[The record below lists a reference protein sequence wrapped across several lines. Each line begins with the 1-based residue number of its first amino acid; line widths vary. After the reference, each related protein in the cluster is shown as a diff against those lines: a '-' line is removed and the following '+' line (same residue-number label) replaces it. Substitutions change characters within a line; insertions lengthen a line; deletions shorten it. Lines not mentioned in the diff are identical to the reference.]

1 VLTRISP
8 GFAAVRV
15 KLKRISLLRRLP
27 GWTIAGV
34 VTSGTVGAAA
44 TTSGIGQEEIN
55 GTTTTSGIGQ
65 EVTNGTT
72 TSGDGLVEAAATSGV
87 GPEEAAATTGVVET
101 NGTTTIIISGDG
113 REEAAATTGVEVART
128 MTGVAGNH
136 P

>member
-34 VTSGTVGAAA
+34 VTNGTVGAAA
-44 TTSGIGQEEIN
+44 
-55 GTTTTSGIGQ
+55 TTTTSGIGQ
-65 EVTNGTT
+65 EEAAATT
-72 TSGDGLVEAAATSGV
+72 TSGDGLA
-87 GPEEAAATTGVVET
+87 EAAATTGVVET

>member
-1 VLTRISP
+1 VLQMNSP
-8 GFAAVRV
+8 GFAVLR
-15 KLKRISLLRRLP
+15 KNKRISLLRRLP

-44 TTSGIGQEEIN
+44 ATSGIGQEEIN
-55 GTTTTSGIGQ
+55 GTTTSGDGLAEAI
-65 EVTNGTT
+65 TI
-72 TSGDGLVEAAATSGV
+72 SGDGLVEAAAT
-87 GPEEAAATTGVVET
+87 TTGVVET
-101 NGTTTIIISGDG
+101 NGTTTTTTISGDG

>member
-1 VLTRISP
+1 MTNSGNVLTRISP

-15 KLKRISLLRRLP
+15 QKNQRVTLLSRLP

-34 VTSGTVGAAA
+34 VTSGTVGAA
-44 TTSGIGQEEIN
+44 T
-55 GTTTTSGIGQ
+55 
-65 EVTNGTT
+65 TT
-72 TSGDGLVEAAATSGV
+72 TSGDGQAEAAAT
-87 GPEEAAATTGVVET
+87 TTGVVET
-101 NGTTTIIISGDG
+101 NGTTTTTTTTISGDG

>member
-1 VLTRISP
+1 VLQMNSP
-8 GFAAVRV
+8 GFAVLR
-15 KLKRISLLRRLP
+15 KKKRISLLRRLP

-44 TTSGIGQEEIN
+44 TSGIGQEEIN
-55 GTTTTSGIGQ
+55 GTTTSGDGLAEAI
-65 EVTNGTT
+65 TI
-72 TSGDGLVEAAATSGV
+72 SGDGLV
-87 GPEEAAATTGVVET
+87 EAAATTGVVET
-101 NGTTTIIISGDG
+101 NGTTTTTTISGDG